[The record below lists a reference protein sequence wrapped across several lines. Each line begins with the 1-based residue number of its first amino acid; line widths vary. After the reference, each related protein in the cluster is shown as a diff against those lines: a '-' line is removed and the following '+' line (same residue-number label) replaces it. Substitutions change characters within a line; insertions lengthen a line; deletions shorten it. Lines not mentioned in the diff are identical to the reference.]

1 MKMKIS
7 KITDSKELVGYP
19 MLMKESFKWTQP
31 LLVLVGLILLWIFAP
46 GLIRL
51 TDETAGSID
60 QSIWLLVL
68 LSLICFML
76 LSGLSWWILQRFWL
90 LNGLPS
96 ISILVSQF
104 HTLSLWQ
111 QICLLWAS
119 FALLILA
126 SLGTLFA
133 LC

>member
-7 KITDSKELVGYP
+7 KITDSKELVGHP
-19 MLMKESFKWTQP
+19 VLLKEPLKWTQP
-31 LLVLVGLILLWIFAP
+31 LLVLFSLILLWIFAP
-46 GLIRL
+46 SMIRL
-51 TDETAGSID
+51 VDDTAGSID

-76 LSGLSWWILQRFWL
+76 LSGLCWWMLQRFWL
-90 LNGLPS
+90 LQGLPS
-96 ISILVSQF
+96 LPIMVSQF
-104 HTLSLWQ
+104 YTLSIWQ

-126 SLGTLFA
+126 SLATLFA